1 LSDLRPGVATFVAPS
16 EGCAILCAT
25 IGGNIMANTNL
36 RESKEVKTQ
45 TQIREEWLNK
55 AIEFFYMGIM
65 KRFEVPRVRASVG
78 FPKHSKTAIGQVW
91 SSICSDDDTF
101 EIFINPEIGN
111 TVRALDILAH
121 ELSHINVGID
131 NGHNHIF
138 KKEVKRIGLDGIPT
152 ATYAGET
159 FKQSVKS
166 FIEINGDYPHAKMII
181 TGYRKQTTRMIKVFC
196 DECGLIA
203 RISNKYIQE
212 GRIPRCACNGEV
224 LTVERQ

>member
-1 LSDLRPGVATFVAPS
+1 
-16 EGCAILCAT
+16 
-25 IGGNIMANTNL
+25 MASSNL
-36 RESKEVKTQ
+36 KETREVKTQ

-55 AIEFFYMGIM
+55 AIEFFYKGIM
-65 KRFEVPRVRASVG
+65 NCFEVPRVRASVG

-121 ELSHINVGID
+121 ELAHINVGID

-138 KKEVKRIGLDGIPT
+138 AKEVKRLGLDGIPT
-152 ATYAGET
+152 ATYAGEV

-166 FIEINGDYPHAKMII
+166 FIKKEGDYPHAKMII
-181 TGYRKQTTRMIKVFC
+181 TGYRKQTTRMIKIFC
-196 DECGLIA
+196 EECGLIA
-203 RISNKYIQE
+203 RISNKYINE
-212 GRIPRCACNGEV
+212 GRVPVCPCNGET
-224 LTVERQ
+224 LLIERH